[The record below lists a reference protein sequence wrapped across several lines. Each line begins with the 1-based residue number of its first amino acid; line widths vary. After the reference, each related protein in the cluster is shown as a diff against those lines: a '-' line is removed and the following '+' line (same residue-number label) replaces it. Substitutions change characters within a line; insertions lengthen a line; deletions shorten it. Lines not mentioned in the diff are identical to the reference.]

1 MLSRAPLRVPITAS
15 APRVFDTRLS
25 AGILIGILSL
35 AALRRGV
42 RSVDGA
48 SLAGLGFSASQ
59 RRDPVEAAPVNAP
72 GDRGPHWGQ
81 VCC

>member
-15 APRVFDTRLS
+15 APARVFDTRLS

-72 GDRGPHWGQ
+72 GDRGHWGQ